1 MEIHGVE
8 AARHQAA
15 IANEDIAALSDKIRF
30 RRNPIRLAT
39 CYSHLGI
46 DHVSLAVHAFFVE
59 GDIHRFKQNMHV
71 ASLLKIAAVETESY
85 QRFTVGDEIF
95 CALLSDN
102 PVVIDS
108 VARLEPRYF
117 IEGRSNPLHS
127 EFRVHMYQLAILGD
141 YEQLQVKIE
150 RLAKNGRK
158 KDRELPTLRKDF
170 FSLLMDG
177 DKQGLEELIS
187 RDALVKSK
195 DVLTEDFMCF
205 QGAIEAKICWM
216 KGIQVQ
222 IVSPLLPMALMPLQP
237 LDHYDDVYD
246 FLAPGYVP
254 PKVGW
259 LERLRYQLKERAQF
273 KESTKRALEAN
284 NKR

>member
-1 MEIHGVE
+1 
-8 AARHQAA
+8 
-15 IANEDIAALSDKIRF
+15 
-30 RRNPIRLAT
+30 
-39 CYSHLGI
+39 
-46 DHVSLAVHAFFVE
+46 
-59 GDIHRFKQNMHV
+59 
-71 ASLLKIAAVETESY
+71 
-85 QRFTVGDEIF
+85 
-95 CALLSDN
+95 
-102 PVVIDS
+102 
-108 VARLEPRYF
+108 
-117 IEGRSNPLHS
+117 
-127 EFRVHMYQLAILGD
+127 MYQLAILGD